1 MLFRSVSQSRYGG
14 YDPTDNTNTVKDGD
28 EVIRLQF
35 LAKQPQLDWVESPLW
50 TTDKYAG
57 ALNHKDLEITPINGI
72 LQVLK
77 SNIGDLI
84 APNTI
89 EISPNPAVEDVTIT
103 FNVTSTTDTQ
113 LAIYDLQGRKI
124 ITVLDGQLPAGQYS
138 YVKNLG
144 KLAQGMYVVNLS
156 LEGETPIYNKLIKQ

>member
-1 MLFRSVSQSRYGG
+1 
-14 YDPTDNTNTVKDGD
+14 VKDGD

-57 ALNHKDLEITPINGI
+57 SLSHKDLEITPTNGI

-84 APNTI
+84 SPNTL
-89 EISPNPAVEDVTIT
+89 EIVPNPVVEDVTIT
-103 FNVTSTTDTQ
+103 FNVTSTTDAQ
-113 LAIYDLQGRKI
+113 LAVYDLQGRKI
-124 ITVLDGQLPAGQYS
+124 VTILEGQLPAGQYS

-144 KLAQGMYVVNLS
+144 KLSQGVYVVNLS
-156 LEGETPIYNKLIKQ
+156 LENENPINSKLIKQ